1 MRLLV
6 VVLLTIPVWV
16 YGVFWDLSVAHYYGS
31 LTYSWRGEGAENL
44 GMYLPQHAVLLPG
57 FVLAYY
63 LAADVFMRGGRPGW
77 LIVKQALL
85 LLAFVSF
92 VRPALLLAQW
102 LGGDAPAVGGWVR
115 SFIAQLNRQHAW
127 FHAAVNY
134 SLIYSV
140 GLCALFGLSMLLKYR
155 EERYRA
161 AALRSD
167 WLQTQLVVLRRHL
180 HPHFLFNTLNTISSL
195 VGSNPDTARE
205 LIAELAALLR
215 DSTHDGTDEFCSL
228 DRERQLAEKYLR
240 IIRAR
245 FGENSGLDLQ
255 MEDSLGSY
263 AVPRGLLLTLLENA
277 VTHGISSLSDKREL
291 HVEIVTAGGRL
302 MIGVRN
308 NYSKRPGAQP
318 VGHRGGLDDLERR
331 LSVLYGADFE
341 LGYGVTLEGD
351 WLTRVNLPLVQRR
364 ETPVAGE

>member
-1 MRLLV
+1 MRLLMV
-6 VVLLTIPVWV
+6 MLLTIPVWI
-16 YGVFWDLSVAHYYGS
+16 YGVFWDLSAAHYYGS
-31 LTYSWRGEGAENL
+31 LTYSWHGEGAGSL
-44 GMYLPQHAVLLPG
+44 SMYLSQHAVLLPG

-77 LIVKQALL
+77 LIAKQALL
-85 LLAFVSF
+85 LLLFVSL
-92 VRPALLLAQW
+92 VRPALLLAQS
-102 LGGDAPAVGGWVR
+102 LGGDAPAVGGSVPG
-115 SFIAQLNRQHAW
+115 FVAQLNRQHAW

-161 AALRSD
+161 TALRSD

-195 VGSNPDTARE
+195 VGSKPDTARE
-205 LIAELAALLR
+205 LIVELAALLR
-215 DSTHDGTDEFCSL
+215 DSTRDGMDEFYSL

-245 FGENSGLDLQ
+245 FGENPALGLQ
-255 MEDSLGSY
+255 MEDWLGSY

-277 VTHGISSLSDKREL
+277 VTHGISSLPGKREL
-291 HVEIVTAGGRL
+291 RVVIGTDGGRL
-302 MIGVRN
+302 MISMRN
-308 NYSKRPGAQP
+308 SFSGRPGTRT

-331 LSVLYGADFE
+331 LSVLYGVDFD
-341 LGYGVTLEGD
+341 LSYGPTLEGD
-351 WLTRVNLPLVQRR
+351 WLTRVNLPLVQRQ
-364 ETPVAGE
+364 ETPAAGE